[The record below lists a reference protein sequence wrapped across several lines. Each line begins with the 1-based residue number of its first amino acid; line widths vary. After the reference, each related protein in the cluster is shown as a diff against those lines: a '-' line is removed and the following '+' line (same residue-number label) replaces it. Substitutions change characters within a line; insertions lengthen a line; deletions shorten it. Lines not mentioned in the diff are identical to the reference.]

1 MFQKIFRKERETMCF
16 ECCRD
21 GVENMYTEHLTDMTS
36 SIDIISVEECLMFG
50 VRGIY
55 SVSLE
60 TLNTGHQ
67 KLVIESDIL
76 FPTSTASPLF
86 EGYLGVDRNF
96 RTEIETSN
104 PADIGRSINRVLSGS
119 YEWGDTFIVALNNDG
134 LVIRTIENDE
144 IVETVPL
151 DREVII
157 LNRYV
162 TEDHLPNYLIKH
174 LFRTIYIFLS
184 GNDNVRQNW
193 VTVRS
198 VDELLN
204 LPENVYDNLTI
215 EINKGEE

>member
-1 MFQKIFRKERETMCF
+1 
-16 ECCRD
+16 
-21 GVENMYTEHLTDMTS
+21 MYTEHLTDMTS

-55 SVSLE
+55 RVSLE

-76 FPTSTASPLF
+76 FPPSTASPLF

-104 PADIGRSINRVLSGS
+104 PADIGRSINRALSGS
-119 YEWGDTFIVALNNDG
+119 YGWGDTFIVALNNDG

-204 LPENVYDNLTI
+204 LPENVYDNLTV
-215 EINKGEE
+215 EVNKGGGE